1 MRDQAMKFHILELI
15 FLLPFTGVICAE
27 HFPRIAII
35 GGGIGGTAAAHFV
48 RNLFQNKKCDIHL
61 YEPSS
66 IGGRLAT
73 VEISGRE
80 YEAGGSIIHEKNFY
94 MKNLSESLGLKRR
107 DPVSGLLGIY
117 NGKEY
122 VFKETNN
129 QAVNIGKLLWRYGW
143 SIVKLWFWIKS
154 MLDNFV
160 RIYII
165 QDKGYAF
172 SGVSQLLYAM
182 EKNFPNYTQESFKDY
197 MMKSGFSEK
206 LISEIGQSV
215 TRVNYGQTTNV
226 NAFVGAVSLA
236 ASDSGLWSVS
246 GGNKQVPEKLLEK
259 ADVTLHKKNVL
270 SVTLMKDEIFAI
282 KESSDSVVELYDVVI
297 VAVPLID
304 GISNITFNNFP
315 SKIQNFKGK
324 FHRTIATY
332 VNGKVNMS
340 AIGLHPTDHLDGVI
354 TINPELPFN
363 SLGKV
368 YPVDYKKDESVPEVW
383 KIFSQQPLTDD
394 FMSEMFESISEVKVI
409 DWLAYPQYTPPDT
422 LHPFVL
428 HPGLYY
434 INAVEWAASAM
445 EMSVIAARNVALL
458 SYYYWMKISDMVD
471 NVQISSKDEL

>member
-1 MRDQAMKFHILELI
+1 MKDFILELI
-15 FLLPFTGVICAE
+15 FLLPLVGVIYSE

-35 GGGIGGTAAAHFV
+35 GGGIGGTSAAHFV
-48 RNLFQNKKCDIHL
+48 RNLFQNQKCDIHL
-61 YEPSS
+61 YEPSN

-73 VEISGRE
+73 VEISGRK
-80 YEAGGSIIHEKNFY
+80 YEAGGSIVHEKNFY

-122 VFKETNN
+122 VFKETKN

-143 SIVKLWFWIKS
+143 SIIKLWFWIKS

-160 RIYII
+160 RIYVI

-206 LISEIGQSV
+206 LTSEIGQSV

-246 GGNKQVPEKLLEK
+246 GGNKEVPEKLLEK
-259 ADVTLHKKNVL
+259 ANVVVHKKPVL
-270 SVTLMKDEIFAI
+270 SITLMKDESFEI
-282 KESSDSVVELYDVVI
+282 KESMDSASALYDVVI

-304 GISNITFNNFP
+304 GISKIKFNNFP
-315 SKIQNFKGK
+315 TKIQNFKGK
-324 FHRTIATY
+324 YHRTVATY

-340 AIGLHPTDHLDGVI
+340 AIGLQPADHLDGVI

-368 YPVDYKKDESVPEVW
+368 YPVDYKKDETVPEVW
-383 KIFSQQPLTDD
+383 KIFSQKPLTDD
-394 FMSEMFESISEVKVI
+394 FMSEMFESITEVKVV
-409 DWLAYPQYTPPDT
+409 DWLAYPQYTPPDA
-422 LHPFVL
+422 LQPFVL

-434 INAVEWAASAM
+434 VNAIEWAASAM
-445 EMSVIAARNVALL
+445 EMSIIAARNAALL
-458 SYYYWMKISDMVD
+458 SYYYWMKTSDMID
-471 NVQISSKDEL
+471 NVQLSSKDEL